1 MSRRKLAILLA
12 ISTAAVIL
20 IVASTARG
28 IAGDARAG
36 QVFAVRNCA
45 ACHAIGSTGAS
56 PNPKAPT
63 FRVVARKYRLTDLE
77 EGLAEG
83 IVTGHNAMPEFILTP
98 QQIDDLLAHLRRL
111 KRGG

>member
-1 MSRRKLAILLA
+1 MSRRNLGILLA
-12 ISTAAVIL
+12 ISLAAVIL
-20 IVASTARG
+20 VVASTARG
-28 IAGDARAG
+28 VAGDARAG
-36 QVFAVRNCA
+36 QAFATGNCA
-45 ACHAIGSTGAS
+45 GCHAIGLTGAS

-63 FRVVARKYRLTDLE
+63 FRVVARKYRLADLE